1 MMETSETMKYETDG
15 ERQIVDDTQRRTGER
30 AGRQTDNWRQI
41 NWERDK
47 MGDTWGG
54 TYDER
59 QVKAQKR
66 HPESRT
72 PLQTVRETNEGRHVK
87 RHIQIAEHHQ
97 PETEPNDGKQDKTSK
112 ERHLESRTPPGTLG
126 EK

>member
-1 MMETSETMKYETDG
+1 MKYETDG
-15 ERQIVDDTQRRTGER
+15 ERQIMDDTQRRIGER

-72 PLQTVRETNEGRHVK
+72 PLQTGRQM
-87 RHIQIAEHHQ
+87 RG
-97 PETEPNDGKQDKTSK
+97 DM
-112 ERHLESRTPPGTLG
+112 
-126 EK
+126 

>member
-41 NWERDK
+41 TWEPDK
-47 MGDTWGG
+47 LGG
-54 TYDER
+54 TLQETNDEG
-59 QVKAQKR
+59 QVKARKR

-72 PLQTVRETNEGRHVK
+72 PLDRVG
-87 RHIQIAEHHQ
+87 
-97 PETEPNDGKQDKTSK
+97 DK
-112 ERHLESRTPPGTLG
+112 
-126 EK
+126 